1 MWKPNENGVNE
12 LISLFQDCNSPDN
25 NKQNEIYNVKINLK
39 IYFFNKIIENYNIF
53 ARERF
58 YQLSRLYFHSF

>member
-25 NKQNEIYNVKINLK
+25 NKQIEIYNVNIKTFQILIFK
-39 IYFFNKIIENYNIF
+39 NKENKRLL
-53 ARERF
+53 ARKRF
-58 YQLSRLYFHSF
+58 